1 MDLWDAGALGVVE
14 TQGLAAAIV
23 AVDAMTKAAE
33 VTVIGVRRIGG
44 GLVTVS
50 FIGDIASVTAAA
62 ESARQAVTATGG
74 SLTSTVIGRPAVP
87 ADLFRDTAPGEQR
100 PPATSAAE
108 APSPPAEPAAPE
120 PTGPPDRA
128 TGTGDPGASGTVP
141 KRRATRPGT
150 RKRPAP
156 PSTGGPGPSPGAP
169 TDQPGGT

>member
-14 TQGLAAAIV
+14 TRGLAAAIV

-87 ADLFRDTAPGEQR
+87 ADLFRHTAPGGQR
-100 PPATSAAE
+100 PPATGAAE
-108 APSPPAEPAAPE
+108 VQGRSAGPAAPE
-120 PTGPPDRA
+120 PTAPPGRA
-128 TGTGDPGASGTVP
+128 TGSGDPGGSSTVP
-141 KRRATRPGT
+141 KRRATR
-150 RKRPAP
+150 KRPAP
-156 PSTGGPGPSPGAP
+156 PPTGGPGASPGAP

>member
-14 TQGLAAAIV
+14 TQGLAVAIV

-87 ADLFRDTAPGEQR
+87 TDLFRHTAPGEHR
-100 PPATSAAE
+100 PSATSAAE
-108 APSPPAEPAAPE
+108 LPDPPAEPAAPE
-120 PTGPPDRA
+120 PTGPV
-128 TGTGDPGASGTVP
+128 GTGDPGGSSTVP
-141 KRRATRPGT
+141 KRRAT